1 MSQHQEGPPH
11 STLAAQEES
20 RNSYQKVTDYT
31 IQIATDN
38 SRNIILLARQQATWL
53 ENTIEQARTKLETA
67 NCEFATWWFDTL
79 IQIMVVELDR
89 CRSIEAAHRTMVI
102 TMEALMQTPGSSI

>member
-1 MSQHQEGPPH
+1 MSQNQEDPSQ
-11 STLAAQEES
+11 STPAAQEES
-20 RNSYQKVTDYT
+20 GNSYQKVTDYT

-53 ENTIEQARTKLETA
+53 ENAIEEARAKLETA
-67 NCEFATWWFDTL
+67 NCEFATWWFETL

-89 CRSIEAAHRTMVI
+89 CRSIEAVHGTMVI
-102 TMEALMQTPGSSI
+102 TMEALMQIPSPSI